1 MTLSAPPL
9 SLRLDPAALISIRRP
24 VPGYR
29 LAFVSIP
36 RLLETC
42 LAISVGP
49 SFRTAPP
56 LAFDNDAFC
65 ESFLGPDE
73 IGIVNGFKALKKQ
86 VEWIA
91 GRYAAKQLARQF
103 LTAQPPLDITRIA
116 YRTKGAPY
124 FTSDPSLPLSISHSW
139 DYAVAGLGLAPARVL
154 GLDLEKIRPDSRN
167 TILQTAFTGR
177 EMDDLQNKD
186 NRELFL
192 RWTAKEAYLKYIG
205 MGFHESL
212 KRIEIL
218 QHTIFHDAR
227 PVPSLT
233 LHSHLPFPAYAFSMV
248 C

>member
-56 LAFDNDAFC
+56 LVFDNDAFC
-65 ESFLGPDE
+65 ESFLSPDE

-91 GRYAAKQLARQF
+91 GRYAVKQLAICVVSCLAAEALF
-103 LTAQPPLDITRIA
+103 
-116 YRTKGAPY
+116 TKMRGR
-124 FTSDPSLPLSISHSW
+124 SLPLKDCSALVTGVILALSLPGPAPWYVGVIASF
-139 DYAVAGLGLAPARVL
+139 VAIGIGKAIF
-154 GLDLEKIRPDSRN
+154 G
-167 TILQTAFTGR
+167 G
-177 EMDDLQNKD
+177 
-186 NRELFL
+186 
-192 RWTAKEAYLKYIG
+192 IG
-205 MGFHESL
+205 MNIFNPAMVGRAFVMIAFASAL
-212 KRIEIL
+212 AASVSGKRASGSSRATSRI
-218 QHTIFHDAR
+218 AK
-227 PVPSLT
+227 
-233 LHSHLPFPAYAFSMV
+233 HSMTEPRAIA
-248 C
+248 

>member
-1 MTLSAPPL
+1 M
-9 SLRLDPAALISIRRP
+9 
-24 VPGYR
+24 
-29 LAFVSIP
+29 
-36 RLLETC
+36 
-42 LAISVGP
+42 
-49 SFRTAPP
+49 
-56 LAFDNDAFC
+56 
-65 ESFLGPDE
+65 
-73 IGIVNGFKALKKQ
+73 
-86 VEWIA
+86 
-91 GRYAAKQLARQF
+91 
-103 LTAQPPLDITRIA
+103 
-116 YRTKGAPY
+116 
-124 FTSDPSLPLSISHSW
+124 
-139 DYAVAGLGLAPARVL
+139 AGLGLAPARVL

-167 TILQTAFTGR
+167 TILQTAFSGR